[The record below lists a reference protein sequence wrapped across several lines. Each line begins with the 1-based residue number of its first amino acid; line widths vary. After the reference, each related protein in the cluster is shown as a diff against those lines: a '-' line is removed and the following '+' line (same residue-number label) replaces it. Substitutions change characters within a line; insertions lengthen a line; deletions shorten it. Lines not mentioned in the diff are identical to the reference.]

1 MRRTRS
7 QTISI
12 ASDDRARIP
21 FAIIGVLLLV
31 SSIMIVA
38 ILETRDEPEIDTSTE
53 RAIDRGEAYATSE
66 IRHATI
72 RASDDVVQSP
82 LTTVDSDLEDVIDE
96 ENAFEDQTKLT
107 ILAEATASLEGR
119 HQDVGQGQT
128 VSISLPAVDDWTD
141 ETDLEGALE
150 AVDIEAEDGIMDVT
164 INDVEITVR
173 DEDGNVAA
181 EHSRDITVS
190 VGTTMM
196 ELHEHVEDYE
206 EHLNKGMIESI
217 DDREG
222 YGYDLAKRM
231 WPLTWGKAYY
241 DRLLGDPA
249 DRAFE
254 NVTPNDHT
262 EVMAND
268 ARFTAQQEAFGT
280 QDDYA
285 NRVMAG
291 PQLCMA
297 YDLSEDAL
305 DLDYNFDNIA
315 AQLHPDEDVDT
326 VDALCEEGIVS
337 PDGELPDMPTIEELI
352 VGMLEGVDMEGEIQG
367 HVFAD
372 MAMHEMEADLNEG
385 DLESEM
391 REPLND
397 TSTFTEAYLEDYYG
411 NSERSENIDEDDH
424 DDESIAN
431 IGNIQNDLE
440 SIRETS
446 IEEVDNTENVVES
459 IYSIDTGIGEGYN
472 SPSRDG
478 PAYPPTP
485 TLNPDEYDIDNLS
498 EMDPTYTSSV
508 EDVGANINEVGSDNG
523 DSSLERSLVD
533 VDINVEMRYGTTGR
547 WNDTNTNSS
556 PDVTRSDFTT
566 TNYTTSFELDGEIAP
581 DIEITP
587 HSVEHVLDSGGT
599 PDPYVGGSP
608 TNWEGASEAV
618 TEEYFGQRIDSDAEL
633 EEWVESRSDT
643 IESVD
648 DFEDAINFER
658 GFDEEVQL
666 SPRSADELQTEIVH
680 DDLMDVHLEV
690 VQEIEPVKA
699 DIMEMLT
706 AEESPMREIE
716 ENIEEVERQYV
727 TETDDF
733 ENAPDVATMEA
744 RQVYF
749 NSMYDYVDELATHHE
764 QISTGGGNL
773 IDDLLGGM
781 LDSAND
787 LIGGPMDLLD
797 EMLGSGEELLQD
809 EGGSEVDTPDV
820 LNDVHID
827 VDGSPTY
834 HSSQT
839 TVNQTEVP
847 AVREEGDGPL
857 DIDENAEFAP
867 MGAAYENQVGFPGF
881 PLIPW
886 PPLFYLQVDAWEVEL
901 EGEYTRFEVQATSG
915 DPSSTGTTTYV
926 REDKDVSLETP
937 SGSELEL
944 GSSDA
949 ISYENSQTIMAVVPA
964 PQFMPQGAPGVGDN
978 EYGEAPGE
986 ACSEFWN
993 DVGADAKTN
1002 SGENCF

>member
-1 MRRTRS
+1 MKRTRHH
-7 QTISI
+7 TISI

-38 ILETRDEPEIDTSTE
+38 VLETRDEPEIDTSTD

-66 IRHATI
+66 IRHATV
-72 RASDDVVQSP
+72 RASDDVVHSP

-96 ENAFEDQTKLT
+96 ENAFEEQTKLT
-107 ILAEATASLEGR
+107 ILAEATASLEGG
-119 HQDVGQGQT
+119 HQDIGQGQT
-128 VSISLPAVDDWTD
+128 VSVSLPAVDDWTD

-150 AVDIEAEDGIMDVT
+150 TIDLETDDGIMDVT
-164 INDVEITVR
+164 ISDVEITVR
-173 DEDGNVAA
+173 DENGDIEA
-181 EHSRDITVS
+181 EHTRDITVS

-196 ELHEHVEDYE
+196 ELHEHVEEYE

-254 NVTPNDHT
+254 NVTPNEHT

-268 ARFTAQQEAFGT
+268 ARFTAQQEVFGT

-297 YDLSEDAL
+297 HDLSEDAL
-305 DLDYNFDNIA
+305 DLDYDFDDIA
-315 AQLHPDEDVDT
+315 AQLHPDEDIDT

-337 PDGELPDMPTIEELI
+337 PDGELPDMPTIEELV

-372 MAMHEMEADLNEG
+372 MAMYEMEADLSEG

-397 TSTFTEAYLEDYYG
+397 TSTFTEDYLEDYYDDGG
-411 NSERSENIDEDDH
+411 NDRTDS
-424 DDESIAN
+424 ESI
-431 IGNIQNDLE
+431 GDPDGEVESLQNDLE
-440 SIRETS
+440 RLRTNA
-446 IEEVDNTENVVES
+446 EEEMDNTGSIIDNV
-459 IYSIDTGIGEGYN
+459 YSVNTNIGTIHN
-472 SPSRDG
+472 DPSRDSL
-478 PAYPPTP
+478 AHPPEP
-485 TLNPDEYDIDNLS
+485 TLDPSEDDVDNLS
-498 EMDPTYTSSV
+498 EMDSTYTTSI
-508 EDVGANINEVGSDNG
+508 EDVDANIDETSSDNE
-523 DSSLERSLVD
+523 DPSLERSLVE
-533 VDINVEMRYGTTGR
+533 VDIDVEMRYGTTGR
-547 WNDTNTNSS
+547 WNNTNTSSS

-566 TNYTTSFELDGEIAP
+566 ANYTTSFELDGEFAP
-581 DIEITP
+581 DLEITP
-587 HSVEHVLDSGGT
+587 RSVEHVLDSGGT
-599 PDPYVGGSP
+599 PDPYIGSSP
-608 TNWEGASEAV
+608 TNWEAASEA
-618 TEEYFGQRIDSDAEL
+618 TIEKYFGQRIDSDSEL
-633 EEWVESRSDT
+633 EEWVRSRVSD
-643 IESVD
+643 IETVD
-648 DFEDAINFER
+648 DFEDAINFDR
-658 GFDEEVQL
+658 GFEEEVQL
-666 SPRSADELQTEIVH
+666 SPYSSDDLQTEIVH
-680 DDLMDVHLEV
+680 NDLMDVHIET
-690 VQEIEPVKA
+690 VQEIEPVEA

-716 ENIEEVERQYV
+716 ENIEEVEREYV
-727 TETDDF
+727 NETDDF
-733 ENAPDVATMEA
+733 ENAPAVATMEA

-787 LIGGPMDLLD
+787 LIGGPMDFLD

-827 VDGSPTY
+827 IDGSPTY
-834 HSSQT
+834 HTSQR
-839 TVNQTEVP
+839 TVNQTDVP
-847 AVREEGDGPL
+847 AVRGEGEGPL
-857 DIDENAEFAP
+857 DINENTEFAP

-915 DPSSTGTTTYV
+915 DPSSTDTTTYI
-926 REDKDVSLETP
+926 REDKDVLLETP
-937 SGSELEL
+937 GGSELEL

-949 ISYENSQTIMAVVPA
+949 ISYENGQTIMTVVPA

-978 EYGEAPGE
+978 ELGSAPGE
-986 ACSEFWN
+986 ECSSLWGE
-993 DVGADAKTN
+993 VGSNYNQVADH
-1002 SGENCF
+1002 SEMCQ